1 MMLNKEHKYNVLALE
16 YQNRGYGNAGKSIDI
31 SEIINNKYYVI
42 IFPLI
47 CIKEYEDDLWILKC
61 NRYGLHAFSH
71 NLEDAEL
78 QLEEEFLVLC
88 DGLLTQNDNN
98 LTKDAITL
106 RDRIKGDI
114 NNLMDNKWQNN
125 I

>member
-1 MMLNKEHKYNVLALE
+1 MLSKEHKDDALALE
-16 YQNRGYGNAGKSIDI
+16 YQNRGYGNVCKSIDI
-31 SEIINNKYYVI
+31 SEIINNQYYLI

-47 CIKEYEDDLWILKC
+47 CIKEHEDDLWILKC

-71 NLEDAEL
+71 NLKDAEL

-98 LTKDAITL
+98 LTKDAIKL

-114 NNLMDNKWQNN
+114 SNSKNV
-125 I
+125 